1 MAWPDFTAWLDTAWG
16 AGQEFSVAGGMSPW
30 GVGNLTPRGI
40 NPPYTLD
47 DLAVMYPKFF
57 GHAVQLLNCTTTAGS
72 NTVAVQSTTGLAY
85 GQFIQASGALPAGL
99 IITGLGTSSIT
110 VNQAAL
116 TSSTAVTVLAYTAP
130 PVPAAVVQVYINLAT
145 ASLKQNLYQDSW
157 LLAMSLFVAHYLT
170 LWAETDGP
178 VLQTAIQNV
187 LHGEQPVAVAGD
199 ITGTQFALS
208 AAPPGGQLSLY
219 RNGQYQTAGTA
230 ADYSMPTATTLSL
243 NVAIAPDDALYA
255 TWFTT
260 STTSSTASP
269 TASQVAA
276 QGLATG
282 ILTSKSVGDVSA
294 GYTVLESLKEFGA
307 WQLTR
312 YGQQL
317 ATLGKVIGSGPMV
330 LW

>member
-1 MAWPDFTAWLDTAWG
+1 
-16 AGQEFSVAGGMSPW
+16 
-30 GVGNLTPRGI
+30 
-40 NPPYTLD
+40 
-47 DLAVMYPKFF
+47 MYPKFF
-57 GHAVQLLNCTTTAGS
+57 GPAMQMLNCTTVAGS
-72 NTVAVQSTTGLAY
+72 KTVTVSSTANLAY
-85 GQFIQASGALPAGL
+85 GQFIQASGALPAGSV
-99 IITGLGTSSIT
+99 ITGLGTNSIT

-116 TSSTAVTVLAYTAP
+116 TTATTTILAYTTP
-130 PVPAAVVQVYINLAT
+130 PVPAAVMQVYINLST

-157 LLAMSLFVAHYLT
+157 LLAMSLFAAHYLT

-187 LHGEQPVAVAGD
+187 LHGEAPAAVIGD
-199 ITGTQFALS
+199 TTGTQFILS

-219 RNGQYQTAGTA
+219 RNGDYQTAGTA

-243 NVAIAPDDALYA
+243 NVPVGPGDALYA

-260 STTSSTASP
+260 STTSTVASP

-294 GYTVLESLKEFGA
+294 GYTALESLKEFGA

-317 ATLGKVIGSGPMV
+317 ITIAKTIGAGPMV
-330 LW
+330 LY

>member
-1 MAWPDFTAWLDTAWG
+1 
-16 AGQEFSVAGGMSPW
+16 
-30 GVGNLTPRGI
+30 
-40 NPPYTLD
+40 
-47 DLAVMYPKFF
+47 MYPKFF
-57 GHAVQLLNCTTTAGS
+57 GPAMQMLNCTTVAGS
-72 NTVAVQSTTGLAY
+72 KTVTVSSTANLAY
-85 GQFIQASGALPAGL
+85 GQFIQASGALPAGSV
-99 IITGLGTSSIT
+99 ITGLGTNSIT

-116 TSSTAVTVLAYTAP
+116 TTATTTILAYTTP
-130 PVPAAVVQVYINLAT
+130 PVPAAVMQVYINLST

-157 LLAMSLFVAHYLT
+157 LLAMSLFAAHYLT

-187 LHGEQPVAVAGD
+187 LHGEAPAAVIGD
-199 ITGTQFALS
+199 TTGTQFILS

-219 RNGQYQTAGTA
+219 RNGDYQTAGTA

-243 NVAIAPDDALYA
+243 NVPVGPGDALYA

-260 STTSSTASP
+260 STTSTVASP

-294 GYTVLESLKEFGA
+294 GYTALESLKEFGA

-317 ATLGKVIGSGPMV
+317 ITIAKTIGAGPMV
-330 LW
+330 LR

>member
-1 MAWPDFTAWLDTAWG
+1 
-16 AGQEFSVAGGMSPW
+16 
-30 GVGNLTPRGI
+30 
-40 NPPYTLD
+40 
-47 DLAVMYPKFF
+47 MYPKFF
-57 GHAVQLLNCTTTAGS
+57 GPAMQMLNCTTIAGS
-72 NTVAVQSTTGLAY
+72 KTVTVSSTANLAY
-85 GQFIQASGALPAGL
+85 GQFIQASGALPAGSV
-99 IITGLGTSSIT
+99 ITGLGTNSIT

-116 TSSTAVTVLAYTAP
+116 TTATTTILAYTTP
-130 PVPAAVVQVYINLAT
+130 PVPAAVMQVYINLST

-157 LLAMSLFVAHYLT
+157 LLAMSLFAAHYLT

-187 LHGEQPVAVAGD
+187 LHGEAPAAVIGD
-199 ITGTQFALS
+199 TTGTQFILS

-219 RNGQYQTAGTA
+219 RNGDYQTAGTA

-243 NVAIAPDDALYA
+243 NVPVGPGDALYA

-260 STTSSTASP
+260 STTSTVASP

-294 GYTVLESLKEFGA
+294 GYTALESLKEFGA

-317 ATLGKVIGSGPMV
+317 ITIAKTIGAGPMV
-330 LW
+330 LG

>member
-1 MAWPDFTAWLDTAWG
+1 MWPDFSAWLDTAWG

-30 GVGNLTPRGI
+30 GVGNLTPRGQ
-40 NPPYTLD
+40 NPPYVLD

-57 GHAVQLLNCTTTAGS
+57 GPAVQLLNCTTVAGS
-72 NTVAVQSTTGLAY
+72 KTVTVPSTTGLAY
-85 GQFIQASGALPAGL
+85 GQFIQASGALPAGSV
-99 IITGLGTSSIT
+99 ITGLGTNSIT

-116 TSSTAVTVLAYTAP
+116 TSSTTVTILAYTAP

-157 LLAMSLFVAHYLT
+157 LLAMSLFAAHYLT

-178 VLQTAIQNV
+178 VLQTAVQNL
-187 LHGEQPVAVAGD
+187 LHGEQPAPVAGD
-199 ITGTQFALS
+199 TTGTQFTLS

-219 RNGQYQTAGTA
+219 RNGDYQTAGTA
-230 ADYSMPTATTLSL
+230 ADYSMPTTTMLSL
-243 NVAIAPDDALYA
+243 NVPVGPGDALYA

-260 STTSSTASP
+260 STTSTVASP

-294 GYTVLESLKEFGA
+294 GYTALESLKEFGA

-317 ATLGKVIGSGPMV
+317 ATLAKTIGSGPMV

>member
-1 MAWPDFTAWLDTAWG
+1 
-16 AGQEFSVAGGMSPW
+16 
-30 GVGNLTPRGI
+30 
-40 NPPYTLD
+40 
-47 DLAVMYPKFF
+47 MYPKFF
-57 GHAVQLLNCTTTAGS
+57 GPATQLLNCTTTAGS
-72 NTVAVQSTTGLAY
+72 KTVTVSSTANLAY
-85 GQFIQASGALPAGL
+85 GQFIQASDALPAGSV
-99 IITGLGTSSIT
+99 ITGLGTNSIT

-116 TSSTAVTVLAYTAP
+116 TSTTTTTILTYTAP

-157 LLAMSLFVAHYLT
+157 LLAMGLFVAHYLT

-187 LHGEQPVAVAGD
+187 LHGEQPAAVAGD
-199 ITGTQFALS
+199 TTGTQFTLS
-208 AAPPGGQLSLY
+208 ATPPGGQLSLY
-219 RNGQYQTAGTA
+219 RNGQYQTAAGTA

-260 STTSSTASP
+260 STASNVASP

-294 GYTVLESLKEFGA
+294 GYTALESLKEFGA

-317 ATLGKVIGSGPMV
+317 ATLAKTIGSGPMV

>member
-1 MAWPDFTAWLDTAWG
+1 MWPDFTAWLGTAWG

-30 GVGNLTPRGI
+30 GVGNLTPRGQ
-40 NPPYTLD
+40 NPPYVLD

-57 GHAVQLLNCTTTAGS
+57 GLATQLLNCTTVAGS
-72 NTVAVQSTTGLAY
+72 KTVTVPSTVGLTY
-85 GQFIQASGALPAGL
+85 GQFIQASGALPAGSV
-99 IITGLGTSSIT
+99 ITGLGANSIT

-116 TSSTAVTVLAYTAP
+116 TTTTTTILAYTAP
-130 PVPAAVVQVYINLAT
+130 PAPAAVVQVYINLAT

-170 LWAETDGP
+170 LWVETDAP
-178 VLQTAIQNV
+178 VMQTAVQNV
-187 LHGEQPVAVAGD
+187 LHGEVPQLVAGD
-199 ITGTQFALS
+199 LTGTLFTIT
-208 AAPPGGQLSLY
+208 AAPPGGVLSLY
-219 RNGQYQTAGTA
+219 RTGEYTLAYALVGTNLTLTAPIGSDT
-230 ADYSMPTATTLSL
+230 
-243 NVAIAPDDALYA
+243 LYA

-260 STTSSTASP
+260 STTSTVASP

-294 GYTVLESLKEFGA
+294 GYTALESLKEFGA

-317 ATLGKVIGSGPMV
+317 ATLAKIIGSGPMV

>member
-1 MAWPDFTAWLDTAWG
+1 MAWPDFNAWLGTAWG
-16 AGQEFSVAGGMSPW
+16 AGQEFSAAVGTSPW

-40 NPPYTLD
+40 NPPYVLD

-57 GHAVQLLNCTTTAGS
+57 GPAVQLLNCTTTAGS
-72 NTVAVQSTTGLAY
+72 KTVTVQSTTGLTY
-85 GQFIQASGALPAGL
+85 GQFIQASGTLPAGS
-99 IITGLGTSSIT
+99 IITGLGANSIT

-116 TSSTAVTVLAYTAP
+116 TNAVVTILAYTAP
-130 PVPAAVVQVYINLAT
+130 PVPAAVVQVYINLAA

-157 LLAMSLFVAHYLT
+157 LLAMSLFAAHYLT

-178 VLQTAIQNV
+178 VLQTAVQNL
-187 LHGEQPVAVAGD
+187 LHGEQPAPVAGD
-199 ITGTQFALS
+199 TTGTQFTLS

-219 RNGQYQTAGTA
+219 RNGDYQTAGVA

-243 NVAIAPDDALYA
+243 NVPVGPGDALYA
-255 TWFTT
+255 TWFTA
-260 STTSSTASP
+260 STTSTVASP

-294 GYTVLESLKEFGA
+294 GYTALESLKEFGA

-317 ATLGKVIGSGPMV
+317 ATLAKTIGSGPMV

>member
-1 MAWPDFTAWLDTAWG
+1 M
-16 AGQEFSVAGGMSPW
+16 
-30 GVGNLTPRGI
+30 
-40 NPPYTLD
+40 
-47 DLAVMYPKFF
+47 
-57 GHAVQLLNCTTTAGS
+57 
-72 NTVAVQSTTGLAY
+72 
-85 GQFIQASGALPAGL
+85 
-99 IITGLGTSSIT
+99 
-110 VNQAAL
+110 
-116 TSSTAVTVLAYTAP
+116 
-130 PVPAAVVQVYINLAT
+130 QVYINLST

-157 LLAMSLFVAHYLT
+157 LLAMSLFAAHYLT

-187 LHGEQPVAVAGD
+187 LHGEAPAAVIGD
-199 ITGTQFALS
+199 TTGTQFILS

-219 RNGQYQTAGTA
+219 RNGDYQTAGTA

-243 NVAIAPDDALYA
+243 NVPVGPGDVLYA

-260 STTSSTASP
+260 SITSTVASP

-294 GYTVLESLKEFGA
+294 GYTALESLKEFGA

-317 ATLGKVIGSGPMV
+317 ITIAKTIGAGPMV
-330 LW
+330 LY